1 MIEFISKKGMVY
13 YSFVFITLSCELCFI
28 IFIVLFQLILLFYNY
43 KDISLL
49 YQFK

>member
-1 MIEFISKKGMVY
+1 MIEFIPKKGMVY
-13 YSFVFITLSCELCFI
+13 YSFVFITLLCFI
-28 IFIVLFQLILLFYNY
+28 IFIVLLQLILLFYNY